1 MLKSSNSKFSAFKFR
16 EKIVAMLGASP
27 TQYRHLLK
35 IEKLVEKR
43 ALEGKRFVNLSLG
56 LTCLFCFVMSI
67 PIAFMMLL
75 PISVFMYAV
84 IGITMSMF
92 IVGIWTIPYFDIL
105 LSPINYPVVA
115 HTPISSRTYFL
126 VKLTKI
132 LTYTV
137 LLLASSSLLPAIGG
151 IWLRGEASAGFR
163 FLFPIV
169 YLPIVFM
176 SGFFTIGVMTVFA
189 GSLTKLYTKK
199 STRNI
204 AQYAQFIFPMLFP
217 MMLILLP
224 HLLPEDFTFDKL
236 TSALKWFYVLPNGWF
251 ASTVSVALGETDSL
265 SLTLAG
271 LAVASTLFLVLVP
284 LRSIARS
291 YSEYL
296 SYLLESGSRQKSE
309 LQVKT
314 PLLARMFPNATIR
327 AGFCLGT
334 AYLYRDKRILQ
345 QFFISVGSIIMIAVF
360 SAQETL
366 FPLKWIHYSHAIG
379 LSPGFSIMFCFVGMT
394 VVDSFIAPVRYSEH
408 WKASWMLTLAPLSAP
423 NDLWLGVQATTLLY
437 LVAPCTILLFCI
449 ATVFWRTSGI
459 FYILPGLTVLLYYVI
474 FYPKPSSGLPL
485 AEAYVQKRTA
495 AAIWLPFIWNLLAIG
510 IFIGIQF
517 LTYLLNVWVYYG
529 FYCVTVVGGL
539 IGFIYFLKKNK
550 RVEETVD
557 A

>member
-1 MLKSSNSKFSAFKFR
+1 MVESSNSKFSACKLR
-16 EKIVAMLGASP
+16 QKVVEMLGASP
-27 TQYRHLLK
+27 TQYRYLLQT
-35 IEKLVEKR
+35 EKLVEKR

-56 LTCLFCFVMSI
+56 LTCLFCFIMSI

-75 PISVFMYAV
+75 PVDVFTYA
-84 IGITMSMF
+84 IMGITMSMF

-105 LSPINYPVVA
+105 LNPINYRVVA

-151 IWLRGEASAGFR
+151 IWLRGEASAGLR
-163 FLFPIV
+163 FLFPIM

-199 STRNI
+199 ITRNI

-217 MMLILLP
+217 VMLILLP
-224 HLLPEDFTFDKL
+224 HLLPEDFTLDKL
-236 TSALKWFYVLPNGWF
+236 TSSLKWFYVLPNGWF
-251 ASTVSVALGETDSL
+251 AGAVSVALGETDWH

-271 LAVASTLFLVLVP
+271 MAVVSTFFLVLVP

-309 LQVKT
+309 LKVKT

-345 QFFISVGSIIMIAVF
+345 QFFIALGSVIIITVF

-394 VVDSFIAPVRYSEH
+394 FVDSFIAPVRYSEH

-423 NDLWLGVQATTLLY
+423 DDLWRGVQVTTLLY
-437 LVAPCTILLFCI
+437 LVAPCTLVLFCI
-449 ATVFWRTSGI
+449 ATVFWGVTGI
-459 FYILPGLTVLLYYVI
+459 FYVLPGLTILLYYVI

-485 AEAYVQKRTA
+485 AEEFVQKRTA
-495 AAIWLPFIWNLLAIG
+495 AAIWLPFICNLLAIG
-510 IFIGIQF
+510 TFIGIQF
-517 LTYLLNVWVYYG
+517 LTYLLNVWIYFG
-529 FYCVTVVGGL
+529 FYTITIVGGL
-539 IGFIYFLKKNK
+539 IGFMYFWTRK
-550 RVEETVD
+550 RVEGILN

>member
-1 MLKSSNSKFSAFKFR
+1 MLDTSNSKFCKLR
-16 EKIVAMLGASP
+16 QKIVAMLGASP
-27 TQYRHLLK
+27 TQYRYLLQT
-35 IEKLVEKR
+35 EKLVEKR

-84 IGITMSMF
+84 MGITMSMF

-132 LTYTV
+132 FTYTV
-137 LLLASSSLLPAIGG
+137 LLLASSGLLPAIGG
-151 IWLRGEASAGFR
+151 IWLRGGEAAGFR
-163 FLFPIV
+163 FLFPLV
-169 YLPIVFM
+169 YLPIVFI
-176 SGFFTIGVMTVFA
+176 SGFFMIGVMTTFA
-189 GSLTKLYTKK
+189 GYLTKLYSKK
-199 STRNI
+199 SLRNI

-217 MMLILLP
+217 VMLILLP
-224 HLLPEDFTFDKL
+224 HLLPEDFTFEKL
-236 TSALKWFYVLPNGWF
+236 SSTLKWFYVLPNGWF
-251 ASTVSVALGETDSL
+251 ASTVSVALGETDSR

-271 LAVASTLFLVLVP
+271 LAVASTFILVLVP

-296 SYLLESGSRQKSE
+296 SYLLESGSRQKSD

-345 QFFISVGSIIMIAVF
+345 QFFISVGSTIMIAVF

-379 LSPGFSIMFCFVGMT
+379 LSPGFSIMFCFVGMAF
-394 VVDSFIAPVRYSEH
+394 VDSFIVPVRYSEH

-423 NDLWLGVQATTLLY
+423 NDLWRGVQATTLLY
-437 LVAPCTILLFCI
+437 LVAPCTLLLFCI
-449 ATVFWRTSGI
+449 ATVLWGTLGI
-459 FYILPGLTVLLYYVI
+459 FYILPGLTILLYYVI

-495 AAIWLPFIWNLLAIG
+495 AAIWLPFICNLLAIG

-517 LTYLLNVWVYYG
+517 LTYLLNIWVYYG
-529 FYCVTVVGGL
+529 FYCGTVVGGL